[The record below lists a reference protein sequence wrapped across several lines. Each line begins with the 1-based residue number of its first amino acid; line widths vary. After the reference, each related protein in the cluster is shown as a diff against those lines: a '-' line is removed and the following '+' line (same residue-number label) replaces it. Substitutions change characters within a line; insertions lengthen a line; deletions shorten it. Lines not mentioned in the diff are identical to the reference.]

1 MICFTAG
8 PKIIVRTEEVL
19 IVVAVLLLW
28 VGAIA
33 LFFNRWGK
41 IRMLE
46 PYQPKFQQQ
55 HRASCPLVELEAIP
69 TLKHPSFS
77 RVSMGMSLQ
86 IPPGRMGSISGAPG
100 SSLYTVR
107 GEHLLKKHFYVRI
120 YLMCTFPSLRV
131 AVVYFHG

>member
-28 VGAIA
+28 IGAII

-55 HRASCPLVELEAIP
+55 HRASCPLVEMEAIP

-77 RVSMGMSLQ
+77 RISMGMSLQ
-86 IPPGRMGSISGAPG
+86 MPPGRMGSISGAPG

-107 GEHLLKKHFYVRI
+107 GEHLFKSLLVMHAFMLCVHNNR
-120 YLMCTFPSLRV
+120 CGHPFP
-131 AVVYFHG
+131 